1 MNLSPL
7 NSATIN
13 HLYDDDGVRDP
24 WEEYWDYMFS

>member
-13 HLYDDDGVRDP
+13 QLYEDDGVRDP
-24 WEEYWDYMFS
+24 KEEYWDYLCS

>member
-13 HLYDDDGVRDP
+13 NLYDDDGIWDP
-24 WEEYWDYMFS
+24 REEYWDYLVS